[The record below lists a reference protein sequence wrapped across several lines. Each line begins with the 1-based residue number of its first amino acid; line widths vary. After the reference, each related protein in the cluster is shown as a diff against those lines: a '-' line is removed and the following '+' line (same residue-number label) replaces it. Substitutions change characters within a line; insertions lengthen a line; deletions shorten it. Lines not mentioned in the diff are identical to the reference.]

1 MSSISTEL
9 SIEMSAMPIP
19 PDDPRRKLTLAR
31 PNDDEKLPH
40 ISVAGDTYTILVSGE
55 DTAGRYCLIDMY
67 VPPGGGPPPHRHDFE
82 EMFSILE
89 GEIEFTFRGAKAV
102 GRAGETVNIP
112 ANAPHSFKN
121 ASDQP
126 ARLLCLC
133 SPAGQEE
140 FFRLIGD
147 RVDSRTAPPPKL
159 SEAERAERMAKAV
172 ALAPKYRTEILRP

>member
-1 MSSISTEL
+1 MNDRSRTTSQPAAT
-9 SIEMSAMPIP
+9 IP
-19 PDDPRRKLTLAR
+19 PDDPQRKLTLAR
-31 PNDDEKLPH
+31 PNEDKKLPH
-40 ISVAGDTYTILVSGE
+40 ISVAGDTYTILVRGE

-121 ASDQP
+121 ASDRP

-147 RVDSRTAPPPKL
+147 RVESRTAPPPKL
-159 SEAERAERMAKAV
+159 SEAERVERMAKAV
-172 ALAPKYRTEILRP
+172 ALAPKYRTEILRG